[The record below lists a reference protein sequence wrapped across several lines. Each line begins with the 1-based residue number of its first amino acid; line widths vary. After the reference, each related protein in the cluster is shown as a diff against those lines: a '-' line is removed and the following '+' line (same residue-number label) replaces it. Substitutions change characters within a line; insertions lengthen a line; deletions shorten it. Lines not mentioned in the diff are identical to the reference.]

1 MSHEPGSPET
11 PAGDPP
17 PDRPGLTTGG
27 VPGGLSGTGGR
38 DRLPPEP
45 NPEWLRGEGNAGDVV
60 LSSRVR
66 LARNL
71 ASLPFSSKASRRER
85 SGLVERCR
93 EVIAGAN
100 LAPSMVWVDLHA
112 CPTLDRTL
120 MVERHLISKQHAKGK
135 AHGGSPASEDPRA
148 VAFSAPDERLAIMIN
163 EEDHLRLQVIRSG
176 LSLAQAWEEIDVVDD
191 RLEAGL
197 DFAFHPTLGF
207 LTACPT
213 NVGTGLR
220 MSVMLHLPGL
230 RLTGEFDKV
239 KRAAADMS
247 LAVRGFYGE
256 GSDALGDLYQI
267 SNQTTLGRS
276 EAQILAELE
285 REILPKV
292 VDYERTS
299 RQQLSTKH
307 RLGLEDQV
315 HRALGAL
322 RYARLLATEE
332 AMQLLSLA
340 RLGVLLGLVQ
350 GVSQQT
356 INRLMLVIQPAH
368 LQRAFGTEMDQE
380 QRREARAT
388 LVRRELTDAAR

>member
-1 MSHEPGSPET
+1 MSQGPDSPSAPLGGSS
-11 PAGDPP
+11 
-17 PDRPGLTTGG
+17 PD
-27 VPGGLSGTGGR
+27 VPGGMSGAGGR

-45 NPEWLRGEGNAGDVV
+45 IPEWLRGEGQSGDVV

-71 ASLPFSSKASRRER
+71 AGLSFSSKATRRER
-85 SGLVERCR
+85 QGLLERCR

-100 LAPSMVWVDLHA
+100 LAPTMSWVDLHA

-135 AHGGSPASEDPRA
+135 AHGGSPASDDPRA
-148 VAFSAPDERLAIMIN
+148 VAFSMPDERLAIMIN
-163 EEDHLRLQVIRSG
+163 EEDHLRLQVIRCG

-197 DFAFHPTLGF
+197 DYAFHPTLGY

-213 NVGTGLR
+213 NVGTGVR

-276 EAQILAELE
+276 EAQILQELE

-292 VDYERTS
+292 VDYERAS

-307 RLGLEDQV
+307 RLGIEDQV
-315 HRALGAL
+315 QRALGTL
-322 RYARLLATEE
+322 RHARLLATEE

-340 RLGVLLGLVQ
+340 RLGVLLGLAPEVP
-350 GVSQQT
+350 QQAV
-356 INRLMLVIQPAH
+356 NRLMLLIQPAH
-368 LQRAFGTEMDQE
+368 LQRAFGKELDQE

-388 LVRRELTDAAR
+388 LVRRELAELSR